1 MASQSLGDV
10 LAGAFGRGVDRPAL
24 QAFVANSQ
32 ATNGLRSAQT
42 EEAMNNAQM
51 QQEEMQAHGDLE
63 NSLTGA
69 LGDDGKP
76 LLSPSGAHLV
86 ANELVGH
93 FGDAKSVMQAYR
105 EAQQSHNT
113 SILSNPANLNTAA
126 DTAAAAGNTNKVPEA
141 VQVPN
146 EYAVPPGMAP
156 PTVMQTPL
164 GEAQTAAAG
173 ANAQLHTAQATNP
186 AAFHPGAGAT
196 APLSQQA
203 IDLMGDRFFETGQL
217 PSTGMGNAGME
228 LRKQILQSATARATG
243 QRGPLTDQGGNGA
256 SAAIIGNAATAGAGK
271 SVVTDMSKRAA
282 IADSSEQTA
291 ANNLQLAASY
301 LTKADQTGSP
311 IINTIQNK
319 IRSGVLGD
327 PDVSAYTNALE
338 TASNEYARV
347 ISMATGASGIT
358 DAARAEG
365 QRLFNPNMA
374 PAQLQSNIDVA
385 LKEMNNRTG
394 SLHDQ
399 IATARKGLFGGPQA
413 PAAGATLPNPANPA
427 DPGPNAGVVPDGTT
441 AINRQTGVRMIRKGG
456 IWQLV
461 Q

>member
-1 MASQSLGDV
+1 MASQALGDV
-10 LAGAFGRGVDRPAL
+10 LAGAFGHGVDRPAL
-24 QAFVANSQ
+24 QSFVANSQ

-42 EEAMNNAQM
+42 EEAMNNAQQ
-51 QQEEMQAHGDLE
+51 QQEEMEAQSQVESGIGGIQG
-63 NSLTGA
+63 N
-69 LGDDGKP
+69 DGKP
-76 LLSPSGAHLV
+76 LFNPSQAHIMAVEQKAKYGSFKDVVQAMRDAQV
-86 ANELVGH
+86 A
-93 FGDAKSVMQAYR
+93 
-105 EAQQSHNT
+105 HNT
-113 SILSNPANLNTAA
+113 AVASDPNMLNTPDA
-126 DTAAAAGNTNKVPEA
+126 TAAIQGNTNKLAGPA
-141 VQVPN
+141 QVPN
-146 EYAVPPGMAP
+146 EYALPAGVAP
-156 PTVMQTPL
+156 PTVLQTPL
-164 GEAQTAAAG
+164 GAAQTAAAG
-173 ANAQLHTAQATNP
+173 ANAELHTAQAANP
-186 AAFHPGAGAT
+186 AAFHPGAGAA

-243 QRGPLTDQGGNGA
+243 QRGPLTDQGGQGA

-327 PDVSAYTNALE
+327 PDVSVYTNALE

-374 PAQLQSNIDVA
+374 PAQLQSNIQVA
-385 LKEMNNRTG
+385 LQEMNNRTG

-413 PAAGATLPNPANPA
+413 PPPGTSLPNPANPA